1 MNKDLIVDFSEFDR
15 NEVLYDR
22 AAIERVN
29 PHRHELS
36 LLDGI
41 LFEDHA
47 SRRYVGFC
55 DAKPTDFWTRGHF
68 PGRPVFP
75 GVLMCEAV
83 FQTGALLMALKGEA
97 AGNSKTALVTRIQ
110 GCKFKNMAKPGD
122 DLHIKV
128 DFVEM
133 LANAAFMKGKITAEG
148 KTIMTIE
155 FAATI
160 VENGEV

>member
-1 MNKDLIVDFSEFDR
+1 MVDQLILDNIPQRDPFLFIEKVVDRTENNITTSKLLTG
-15 NEVLYDR
+15 NE
-22 AAIERVN
+22 
-29 PHRHELS
+29 
-36 LLDGI
+36 
-41 LFEDHA
+41 
-47 SRRYVGFC
+47 
-55 DAKPTDFWTRGHF
+55 DFFKGHF

-83 FQTGALLMALKGEA
+83 FQTGALLMALKGQA

-110 GCKFKNMAKPGD
+110 STKFKNMAKPGD
-122 DLHIKV
+122 HLHITV

-133 LANAAFMKGKITAEG
+133 LANAAFMKGKITANN

-160 VENGEV
+160 VENGDV

>member
-1 MNKDLIVDFSEFDR
+1 MVDQIILDNIPQRDPFLFIEKIVDRTENSITVSKKLTGE
-15 NEVLYDR
+15 
-22 AAIERVN
+22 
-29 PHRHELS
+29 
-36 LLDGI
+36 
-41 LFEDHA
+41 ED
-47 SRRYVGFC
+47 F
-55 DAKPTDFWTRGHF
+55 FRGHF

-110 GCKFKNMAKPGD
+110 STKFKNMAKPGD
-122 DLHIKV
+122 LLNITV

-133 LANAAFMKGKITAEG
+133 LANAAFMKGKITCEG
-148 KTIMTIE
+148 KTVMTIE
-155 FAATI
+155 FAATL

>member
-1 MNKDLIVDFSEFDR
+1 MVDQIILDNIPQRDPFLFIEKIVDRTENSITVSKKLTGE
-15 NEVLYDR
+15 
-22 AAIERVN
+22 
-29 PHRHELS
+29 
-36 LLDGI
+36 
-41 LFEDHA
+41 ED
-47 SRRYVGFC
+47 F
-55 DAKPTDFWTRGHF
+55 FRGHF

-110 GCKFKNMAKPGD
+110 STKFKNLAKPGD
-122 DLHIKV
+122 LLNITV

-133 LANAAFMKGKITAEG
+133 LSNAAFMKGKITCEG
-148 KTIMTIE
+148 KTVMTIE
-155 FAATI
+155 FAATL